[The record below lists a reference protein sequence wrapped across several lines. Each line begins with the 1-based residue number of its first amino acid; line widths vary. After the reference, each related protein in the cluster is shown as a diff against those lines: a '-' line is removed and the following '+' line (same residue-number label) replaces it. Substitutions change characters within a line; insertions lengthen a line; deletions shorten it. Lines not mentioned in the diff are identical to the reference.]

1 MKITPKNVKKF
12 QMGGQMAPENAAPEA
27 DQEQTTQ
34 DPLVQLA
41 QMAAQ
46 ALQSQDCNMAMQVC
60 QAFIEIAQQA
70 AAPQEAP
77 GEPVF
82 AKGGKLLR
90 RMQK

>member
-1 MKITPKNVKKF
+1 MDLKFRKF
-12 QMGGQMAPENAAPEA
+12 QEGGAMPPAENQPAAPQQQEA
-27 DQEQTTQ
+27 N
-34 DPLVQLA
+34 PLIQLA
-41 QMAAQ
+41 QMAVQ
-46 ALQSQDCNMAMQVC
+46 ALESQDCNMAMQVC

-90 RMQK
+90 RI

>member
-12 QMGGQMAPENAAPEA
+12 QMGGQMAPETAAPEA
-27 DQEQTTQ
+27 AQEQTTQ